1 MSGDPDEFEQPGLWL
16 RQRREAAGIT
26 QEELAER
33 SGLSAR
39 AIGDLERGRT
49 RRPYP
54 QSVRRVVGALGL
66 PQTTSDALITRYRG
80 RRTADPGLWSGGAA
94 CSQMGSGQDRG
105 GQPGR
110 VVPRQLPAPVRQFTG
125 RQAELAALT
134 GLVNQAS
141 ASGAPASVVISAIG
155 GMAGVGKTALAVHWA
170 HRVAELFPDGQLY
183 VNLRGFAPSG
193 TPMSPA
199 EAIRGLLDAMAV
211 PAERIPAG
219 LDAQAGLYRSLLAG
233 KRVLVVLD
241 NAREEQQVRPLLP
254 GSSGCLVLVTSRSQ
268 LLGLAVTENA
278 QMLSLDV
285 LPGADAWRMLAARL
299 GGRRAAAEPDAVTE
313 ISELCARL
321 PLALAVG
328 ATRAAA
334 RPGLPLSALAAEL
347 RDAQSRLDVLE
358 LGDEAAS
365 LRAVFCWST
374 GQLGPEAGLMFRL
387 LGLHPGPDITA
398 AAAASL
404 AAVPVSQARKTL
416 DTLARAHLISE
427 RPAGRYAFHD
437 LLRAYAAEQAQTA
450 GTSID
455 GNIAIGRVL
464 DHYLQTAHHAALL
477 LGPERDAITVPP
489 PRPGVTPERL
499 TTAVEAMAWL
509 EAEHKVLLA
518 SVSLAA
524 EMRFDRHAWQLPWAM
539 RDFLDRRGHWH
550 DWAAVQRTALDAA
563 RRLGDIAG
571 QAVTCRLAAS
581 PCLRLADYDQART
594 HLMTALGLY
603 RQLGDTVGQ
612 ARTHQVLSMTC
623 DQQQRFSDSVHHDEQ
638 ALRLF
643 QAAGHRAGQAHALNA
658 LGCTHILLGDPQR
671 GRTFCYRS
679 LVLSARLGDRV
690 GVAHTWDSLGYAEHQ
705 LGRHTEAAACYHRAL
720 RFFRESGSRFWE
732 AETLARLGDTR
743 HASSDSPGAGQAW
756 RQALAIYENLQ
767 HPDADLVRSKLA
779 SAHGQQRCEHPTN
792 ASI

>member
-1 MSGDPDEFEQPGLWL
+1 MTETAAFGAWL
-16 RQRREAAGIT
+16 RSCRQSAGLS
-26 QEELAER
+26 QEVLAER
-33 SGLSAR
+33 AGLSVR
-39 AIGDLERGRT
+39 ALRNLERGRT
-49 RRPYP
+49 GGPHAGSLHRL
-54 QSVRRVVGALGL
+54 A
-66 PQTTSDALITRYRG
+66 DALALDGQARADFIAAAG
-80 RRTADPGLWSGGAA
+80 RRQARATAIRRTPVELAL
-94 CSQMGSGQDRG
+94 
-105 GQPGR
+105 QPGQR
-110 VVPRQLPAPVRQFTG
+110 PIVPRQLPAAVACFTG
-125 RQAELAALT
+125 RDAELAALT
-134 GLVNQAS
+134 GLLDAQLGVR
-141 ASGAPASVVISAIG
+141 APTLVISAVAG
-155 GMAGVGKTALAVHWA
+155 TAGVGKTAFAVHWA
-170 HRVAELFPDGQLY
+170 HQVAGRFPDGQLY
-183 VNLRGFAPSG
+183 VNLRGFDPSG
-193 TPMSPA
+193 LPVSPG
-199 EAIRGLLDAMAV
+199 EAIRGLLDAMGV
-211 PAERIPAG
+211 PAERIPVG
-219 LDAQAGLYRSLLAG
+219 LDAQAGLYRTLLAG
-233 KRVLVVLD
+233 KRILVVLD
-241 NAREEQQVRPLLP
+241 NARDDGQVRPLLP
-254 GSSGCLVLVTSRSQ
+254 GSPGCRVVVTSRSQ

-278 QMLSLDV
+278 QMLNLDV
-285 LPGADAWRMLAARL
+285 LPDADAWRMLAARL
-299 GGRRAAAEPDAVTE
+299 GARRAAAEPDAVTE

-328 ATRAAA
+328 AARAAT
-334 RPGLPLSALAAEL
+334 RPGFPLSALAAEL
-347 RDAQSRLDVLE
+347 RDAQSRLDVLD

-374 GQLGPEAGLMFRL
+374 EQLSPEAGLMFRL

-404 AAVPVSQARKTL
+404 AAVPVGQAWKAL
-416 DTLARAHLISE
+416 DTLARAHLITE
-427 RPAGRYAFHD
+427 GPEGRYAFHD
-437 LLRAYAAEQAQTA
+437 LLRAYAAEQARTA
-450 GTSID
+450 GAAID
-455 GNIAIGRVL
+455 RDTAIGRVL

-477 LGPERDAITVPP
+477 LGPERDGITVPP
-489 PRPGVTPERL
+489 PLPGVTPERF
-499 TTAVEAMAWL
+499 TTALEAMAWL

-550 DWAAVQRTALDAA
+550 DWAAVQRTAVDAA

-571 QAVTCRLAAS
+571 EAVTCRLAAS

-658 LGCTHILLGDPQR
+658 LGWTYILRGDPQR

-705 LGRHTEAAACYHRAL
+705 LGRHAEAAACYQRAL
-720 RFFRESGSRFWE
+720 RFFREFGSRFWE
-732 AETLARLGDTR
+732 AETLARLGDTW
-743 HASSDSPGAGQAW
+743 HASSDSPGAEQAW
-756 RQALAIYENLQ
+756 RQALAIYEDLQ
-767 HPDADLVRSKLA
+767 HPDAARVRSKLA
-779 SAHGQQRCEHPTN
+779 SGHGPERHEPPLSAH